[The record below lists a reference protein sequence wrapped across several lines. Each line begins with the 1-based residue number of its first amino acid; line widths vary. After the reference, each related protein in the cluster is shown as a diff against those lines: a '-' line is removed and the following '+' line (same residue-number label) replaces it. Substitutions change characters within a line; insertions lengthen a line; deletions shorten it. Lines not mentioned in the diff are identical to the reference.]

1 MIHRFTPMPAVALSA
16 LLALGA
22 VPWASAQTEPFSIA
36 LQASAEDLDPE
47 KACATA
53 YADAEGQAQEQIRAH
68 YRAADPEQDYS
79 AVLVRQSET
88 RSLTERATTLCEVDS
103 RWQGVSA
110 NLETV
115 DKLNTE
121 NNLELLDPI
130 ESVELASPIDSIEF
144 DEPLIGSEQYI
155 DGIYRS
161 TCPYGR
167 NGDLCW
173 QRIVQQAQSELFDRL
188 IDADIDLSFDA
199 LRYLD
204 FEGRQRDERQ
214 RQLLEMTADGRFFFG
229 VVDVGLTPIATTGM
243 RIDRQAS
250 PTLRRAPQT
259 PPVDKIP
266 SVTKAPAPAKAG
278 AGSNLDVT
286 VFYSWD
292 GNDLAQTDHLAI
304 SSGRFGVGLWT
315 QNRIGFAI
323 FSGHDQVGIADDK
336 DLVKS
341 AGGGYDT
348 LGIGMGFR
356 LWPERAL
363 SLENML
369 YYVDAQPY
377 RALIDPGCTGC
388 TGRTY
393 QSDDYVQA
401 TVNLKTNSDGI
412 NVGWMFTWKLLQ
424 PTSGFDTLS
433 SGLYLELQF

>member
-1 MIHRFTPMPAVALSA
+1 MIHRFTRIHAAALSA

-22 VPWASAQTEPFSIA
+22 LPWASAQTEPFSIA
-36 LQASAEDLDPE
+36 LQASAEDLEPD
-47 KACATA
+47 KACAAA
-53 YADAEGQAQEQIRAH
+53 YADAQGHAQDQIRAH
-68 YRAADPEQDYS
+68 YRAADPDQAYS
-79 AVLVRQSET
+79 ALLVRQSET

-110 NLETV
+110 NLATV
-115 DKLNTE
+115 DNTV
-121 NNLELLDPI
+121 NNLEPLDPI
-130 ESVELASPIDSIEF
+130 ESVDSASPIDSIESTGR
-144 DEPLIGSEQYI
+144 LIGSEQFI
-155 DGIYRS
+155 DGVYRS
-161 TCPYGR
+161 TCQDSG

-173 QRIVQQAQSELFDRL
+173 QRIVQQAQSQLFDRL
-188 IDADIDLSFDA
+188 TGADIDLSFDA

-204 FEGRQRDERQ
+204 FEGRQRDERK
-214 RQLLEMTADGRFFFG
+214 RQQLEMTADGRFFFR
-229 VVDVGLTPIATTGM
+229 VVDVSLTPIATTGM

-250 PTLRRAPQT
+250 PATRRVPQT
-259 PPVDKIP
+259 PPVDQVP
-266 SVTKAPAPAKAG
+266 PVTKASSPKKADT
-278 AGSNLDVT
+278 GSELDVT

-292 GNDLAQTDHLAI
+292 GNDLAQSDHLAI
-304 SSGRFGVGLWT
+304 SSGRFGVGLWA

-323 FSGHDQVGIADDK
+323 FSGHDQVGIADDE
-336 DLVKS
+336 DVVKS